1 MSFPDRVAH
10 GLRSLRLPPLRSRG
24 GAAVAVLAGVV
35 VAGVVVGSIHLATGG
50 RSQPRTRPSS
60 HLLVNDHQVTPNG
73 VTAGWVKA
81 ENAKPGDRGW
91 NLENT
96 SNQTPGAIEG
106 YADHVSAVSGD
117 TVNLF
122 VSTVAPSFHVEAYR
136 MGWYG
141 GDGGRLIWRSPE
153 LPGAKQAAPTLSP
166 GVNMIEAHWTPSV
179 SVAVTSS
186 WLPGDYILKLVGSGN
201 QQSRVPLTVRDDS
214 STAAYVILNAV
225 TTWQAYNLWGG
236 YDLYQGRTPQG
247 GMAFADR
254 SRVVS
259 FDRPYDFRFG
269 GGAADFIGN
278 EQPLV
283 SMAER
288 LGLDVTYSTD
298 VDLHAAPERLLQ
310 HRALISLGHD
320 EYWSSVMRQGV
331 ETARDQ
337 GVNLLFLGANA
348 IYRHI
353 RFEPSPLGPNRH
365 EIDYKSASE
374 DPITRTDP
382 TEATSDWPSPPV
394 PRPEST
400 IIGDM
405 YTCNPVKADM
415 VIVDPS
421 SWVFAGTGLQ
431 PGAKLADLVG
441 SEYDRYNPRLPGP
454 RNIQILA
461 HSPLTCSHQQD
472 HSDMT
477 YYTVPSGGGV
487 FATGTNVWVA
497 SLGGICPSGPS
508 PCPSDVTQRVTEN
521 VLAATGVGPA
531 GKAHPSQPNW
541 TAFYPAGAATPAP
554 GPGE

>member
-1 MSFPDRVAH
+1 
-10 GLRSLRLPPLRSRG
+10 
-24 GAAVAVLAGVV
+24 VAVLAGVV
-35 VAGVVVGSIHLATGG
+35 VAGVVLGSIHLATGG
-50 RSQPRTRPSS
+50 QAQPKPRPTS
-60 HLLVNDHQVTPNG
+60 HLLVNDHQATPDG

-81 ENAKPGDRGW
+81 ENAKPGSRGW

-96 SNQTPGAIEG
+96 SNQAPGAIEG
-106 YADHVSAVSGD
+106 YADRVSAVNGD
-117 TVNLF
+117 TVQLF

-141 GDGGRLIWRSPE
+141 GDGGRLIWRSAE
-153 LPGAKQAAPTLSP
+153 LPGARQAAPTLSP
-166 GVNMIEAHWTPSV
+166 GVNMIEAHWTPSLNV
-179 SVAVTSS
+179 GITSA
-186 WLPGDYILKLVGSGN
+186 WPPGDYIFKLVGSGN

-214 STAAYVILNAV
+214 STAAYVILNSV

-236 YDLYQGRTPQG
+236 YDLYLGRMPQG
-247 GMAFADR
+247 GVGFADR

-259 FDRPYDFRFG
+259 FDRPYDFSFG

-278 EQPLV
+278 ELPLV

-298 VDLHAAPERLLQ
+298 VDLHAAPDRLLQ

-331 ETARDQ
+331 ENARDH
-337 GVNLLFLGANA
+337 GVNLMFLGANA

-374 DPITRTDP
+374 DPITPVDP
-382 TEATSDWPSPPV
+382 AEATSDWRSPPD

-415 VIVDPS
+415 VISDPS
-421 SWVFAGTGLQ
+421 SWVFARTGLQ
-431 PGAKLADLVG
+431 LGAKVAELVG
-441 SEYDRYNPRLPGP
+441 SEYDRYNPSLPGP

-477 YYTVPSGGGV
+477 YYTVPSGAGV

-497 SLGGICPSGPS
+497 SLGGTCPPAQS

-531 GKAHPSQPNW
+531 GKVHPSQSNW
-541 TAFYPAGAATPAP
+541 TAFYPSGGATPTP

>member
-1 MSFPDRVAH
+1 VA
-10 GLRSLRLPPLRSRG
+10 L
-24 GAAVAVLAGVV
+24 VAVVV
-35 VAGVVVGSIHLATGG
+35 VAGVVLGSVHLATGG
-50 RSQPRTRPSS
+50 HTQHQARPKSS
-60 HLLVNDHQVTPNG
+60 LLVNDHQVTPDG

-91 NLENT
+91 NLMNT
-96 SNQTPGAIEG
+96 SNQAPGAIEG
-106 YADHVSAVSGD
+106 YADHVSAVNGD

-141 GDGGRLIWRSPE
+141 GDGGRLIWRSAE
-153 LPGAKQAAPTLSP
+153 LPGTKQAAPTLTP
-166 GVNMIEAHWTPSV
+166 GVNMIETHWTPSLT
-179 SVAVTSS
+179 VTVTAA
-186 WLPGDYILKLVGSGN
+186 WPPGDYILKLVGTGN

-214 STAAYVILNAV
+214 STAAYVMQNSV

-236 YDLYQGRTPQG
+236 YDLYQGRSPPG
-247 GMAFADR
+247 GMGFADR

-259 FDRPYDFRFG
+259 FDRPYDFSFG
-269 GGAADFIGN
+269 GGAADFMGN
-278 EQPLV
+278 ELPLV
-283 SMAER
+283 MMAER

-331 ETARDQ
+331 EAARDR

-353 RFEPSPLGPNRH
+353 RFEASPLGPNRH
-365 EIDYKSASE
+365 EIDYKSANE
-374 DPITRTDP
+374 DPITPVDP
-382 TEATSDWPSPPV
+382 TEATSDWPSPPD

-415 VIVDPS
+415 VVVDPS
-421 SWVFAGTGLQ
+421 SWVFGGTGLQ

-441 SEYDRYNPRLPGP
+441 SEYDRYNPSLPGP

-461 HSPLTCSHQQD
+461 HSPLTCGHQQD

-477 YYTVPSGGGV
+477 YYTAPSGGGV

-497 SLGGICPSGPS
+497 SLDGACSSGAI
-508 PCPSDVTQRVTEN
+508 PCPSDVTRRVTEN
-521 VLAATGVGPA
+521 VLAVTGVGPT
-531 GKAHPSQPNW
+531 GRVHPSQPNW
-541 TAFYPAGAATPAP
+541 TAFYPAGAATPTP

>member
-1 MSFPDRVAH
+1 MA
-10 GLRSLRLPPLRSRG
+10 L
-24 GAAVAVLAGVV
+24 VAVVV
-35 VAGVVVGSIHLATGG
+35 VAGVVLGSIHLATGG
-50 RSQPRTRPSS
+50 RAQHQAQPKSG
-60 HLLVNDHQVTPNG
+60 LLVNDHRVTPDG

-91 NLENT
+91 NLANT
-96 SNQTPGAIEG
+96 SNQAPGAIEG
-106 YADHVSAVSGD
+106 YADRVSAAGGD
-117 TVNLF
+117 TVKLF
-122 VSTVAPSFHVEAYR
+122 VSTVAPNFHVEAYR

-153 LPGAKQAAPTLSP
+153 LPGTKQAAPTLTP
-166 GVNMIEAHWTPSV
+166 GINMIEAHWTPSLT
-179 SVAVTSS
+179 VTLTSA
-186 WLPGDYILKLVGSGN
+186 WPPGDYLFKLVGSGN
-201 QQSRVPLTVRDDS
+201 QQSRVPLTVRDDA
-214 STAAYVILNAV
+214 STAAYVIKNSV

-247 GMAFADR
+247 DEAFADR

-278 EQPLV
+278 ELPMV
-283 SMAER
+283 MMAER
-288 LGLDVTYSTD
+288 LGLDVTYTTD
-298 VDLHAAPERLLQ
+298 VDLHEAPDRLLQ

-331 ETARDQ
+331 ETARDH

-353 RFEPSPLGPNRH
+353 RFEPSALGPDRH

-374 DPITRTDP
+374 DPITPVDP
-382 TEATSDWPSPPV
+382 AEATSDWPSPPI

-431 PGAKLADLVG
+431 PGATLSGLVG
-441 SEYDRYNPRLPGP
+441 SEYDRYNPSLPGP

-461 HSPLTCSHQQD
+461 HSPLTCHGQSD
-472 HSDMT
+472 HSDVT
-477 YYTVPSGGGV
+477 YYTAPSGGGV

-497 SLGGICPSGPS
+497 SLGDTCPLGASG
-508 PCPSDVTQRVTEN
+508 CPSDVTRRVTEN
-521 VLAATGVGPA
+521 VLAVTGVGPA
-531 GKAHPSQPNW
+531 GTGHPSQPNSN
-541 TAFYPAGAATPAP
+541 AFYPAGAATPTP